1 MDIEDI
7 TKVVIA
13 RSAKISSAGKESDS
27 KEFGAVLKEV
37 SEKTSGRPAQSV
49 AEIKEPL
56 DMRNDLCTMAVRRAI
71 CDRLGRFLD
80 TLELYQKQ
88 LEDPFVKLREIGPTV
103 ERVDAERDELMNMA
117 RILPDKDELRDI
129 YSEVVIRAALE
140 VERFQRGDYV

>member
-1 MDIEDI
+1 MNIEDI

-13 RSAKISSAGKESDS
+13 ASAKISSAGKESDS
-27 KEFGAVLKEV
+27 KEFGAVLKKV
-37 SEKTSGRPAQSV
+37 SEKASGHPVKSA
-49 AEIKEPL
+49 AETKDTP
-56 DMRNDLCTMAVRRAI
+56 DMRNDLCTLAVRRVI

-80 TLELYQKQ
+80 TLETYQKQ
-88 LEDPFVKLREIGPTV
+88 LEDPFVTLKEMGPTV

-129 YSEVVIRAALE
+129 FSEVVIRAALE